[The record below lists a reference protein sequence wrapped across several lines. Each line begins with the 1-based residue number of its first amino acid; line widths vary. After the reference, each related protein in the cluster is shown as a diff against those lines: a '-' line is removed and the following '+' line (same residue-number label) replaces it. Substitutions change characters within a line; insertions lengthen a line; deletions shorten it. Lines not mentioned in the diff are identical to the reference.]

1 MKFLKKFKTFLR
13 NVEFLIFPTEE
24 QKKLKN
30 LTICNFQKSIIFF
43 THHKCA
49 SSFFNSFILR
59 IKKKEKNFKVINW
72 SNLISAYGHY
82 INFTD
87 HYKNLVPNLSKKK
100 VNSYERFFEKNSYEM
115 FNQYNHIYGPIRNIF
130 SLGYSN
136 KFKKVLIVRHPLD
149 TLVSA
154 YYSFAYTHKPSSDD
168 VQRNIDNQHK
178 KRYQKMKIDYFVL
191 NLCKEWIKP
200 LLNSYMK
207 ICQINPNDTII
218 ITYEDLI
225 KNPKK
230 EIKKILK
237 FSHLDSTDSS
247 IEYLLR
253 GESFIQKN
261 INKES
266 HQRSGKSK
274 QYKKELSKIT
284 INKINKVLNKEI
296 NFFWG

>member
-1 MKFLKKFKTFLR
+1 M
-13 NVEFLIFPTEE
+13 
-24 QKKLKN
+24 
-30 LTICNFQKSIIFF
+30 
-43 THHKCA
+43 
-49 SSFFNSFILR
+49 
-59 IKKKEKNFKVINW
+59 
-72 SNLISAYGHY
+72 
-82 INFTD
+82 
-87 HYKNLVPNLSKKK
+87 SKKK

-178 KRYQKMKIDYFVL
+178 KRYQKMKIDNFVL